1 MIHRGEIVEKFV
13 RKSGYSLSKLADK
26 LHISRNTLYN
36 KFGSANLSYRFIQEV
51 GVIINYDFS
60 FDFPEMPKDEQTTGK
75 KSDMLRQIESKYSIL
90 LEKHIKLLE
99 VLVNLANQ
107 TDNQSLKQEISKFM
121 EEII

>member
-36 KFGSANLSYRFIQEV
+36 RFSNANLSYRFIQEI

-60 FDFPEMPKDEQTTGK
+60 FDFPEMPKDEQATGDK
-75 KSDMLRQIESKYSIL
+75 NSMLRHIENKYSIL

-99 VLVNLANQ
+99 ILVKLANQ
-107 TDNQSLKQEISKFM
+107 AENYSLKQEINKFM